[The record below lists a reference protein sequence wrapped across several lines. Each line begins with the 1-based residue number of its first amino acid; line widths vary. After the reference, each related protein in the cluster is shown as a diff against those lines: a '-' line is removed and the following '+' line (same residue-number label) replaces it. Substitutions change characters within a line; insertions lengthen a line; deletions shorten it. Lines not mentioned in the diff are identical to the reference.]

1 MVSEPMLL
9 TVKQAAR
16 LLSVSAPLVYRLVH
30 EGQLPL
36 VKIGNASRIP
46 RRALED
52 LVERLAER
60 GWERE

>member
-16 LLSVSAPLVYRLVH
+16 ALNVSPPLIYRLIH
-30 EGQLPL
+30 EGRLPL

-52 LVERLAER
+52 LVERLAEHS
-60 GWERE
+60 WERR